1 MSFKLEGQTYTFDP
15 NRMFTP
21 VGVEATLK
29 QYGPFSPLAARHVLE
44 FGQRVLQIYGFDR
57 LPVQIGAG

>member
-1 MSFKLEGQTYTFDP
+1 LVSFKLEGTVYTFDP

-29 QYGPFSPLAARHVLE
+29 EYGPYSPVAAKHVLA
-44 FGQRVLQIYGFDR
+44 FSQRLLEIYDFNR
-57 LPVQIGAG
+57 LPV